1 MGRWCWGPTQLNP
14 KMVAHLTE
22 LVTARPKLV
31 PMCNILNRNASL
43 VFHEFLELLGRM
55 APLLHPPSDPKAKL
69 PPLADTL
76 EAFLMDTFIPAA
88 ARVIP
93 TRL

>member
-1 MGRWCWGPTQLNP
+1 LTPMT
-14 KMVAHLTE
+14 VAQLTE

-31 PMCNILNRNASL
+31 PMCNILNRNCSL
-43 VFHEFLELLGRM
+43 IFHEFLELLARI
-55 APLLHPPSDPKAKL
+55 APLLHPADGKKKG

-76 EAFLMDTFIPAA
+76 EAFLVDTFIPAA
-88 ARVIP
+88 ARVMP